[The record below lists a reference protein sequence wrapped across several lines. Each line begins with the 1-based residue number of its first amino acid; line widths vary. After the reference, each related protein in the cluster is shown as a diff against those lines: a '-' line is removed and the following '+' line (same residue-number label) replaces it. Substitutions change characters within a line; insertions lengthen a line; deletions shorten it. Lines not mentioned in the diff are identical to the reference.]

1 MIERKALTFAR
12 AKLKQQMNTPVVIGK
27 RNTRSISQAQQQA
40 ESMTYLKSQVD
51 NIKQF
56 FLELPNVKR
65 RVVDRVSQMS
75 RNSRMDSMEESQD
88 PAVDRERV
96 HS

>member
-1 MIERKALTFAR
+1 MNTTVIIR
-12 AKLKQQMNTPVVIGK
+12 KLK
-27 RNTRSISQAQQQA
+27 TRGISQAQQQA

-75 RNSRMDSMEESQD
+75 RNSRMDSMEESHD
-88 PAVDRERV
+88 TAVDTERV
-96 HS
+96 HCQLELAPEME